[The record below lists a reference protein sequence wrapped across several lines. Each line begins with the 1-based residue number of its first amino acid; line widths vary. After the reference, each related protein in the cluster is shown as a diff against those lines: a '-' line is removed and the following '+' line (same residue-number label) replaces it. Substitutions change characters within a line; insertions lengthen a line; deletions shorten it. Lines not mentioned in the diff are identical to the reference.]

1 MAVIK
6 LIREFA
12 EDVRYGARMLVKSP
26 TFTIVAV
33 VALALGIGVNTAM
46 FSLVNSV
53 LLRGLTSEDAN
64 RLVVVAGKTRNSS
77 QFVDFSYPDFVDY
90 QNQSGSAFSD
100 MLAYT
105 TDFSGFAVGGQAQ
118 EVVSTYVSNNFFSML
133 GVRQEL
139 GQVIQ
144 SRPESNASSPN
155 QVAVLSH
162 SYWRRAFNADP
173 SIIGKTAL
181 LDGTAVTIIGIAAPE
196 FRGPNAFINA
206 DVYVPLTQMVLEQKC
221 ACAVSR
227 GPGSLRVIGRLR
239 PGVTRKQAAAVLNVI
254 SQRLAKQ
261 YPETDKGIT
270 YEVIRE
276 PLARPQPDAAAYWP
290 IVLSLAMGLAA
301 VVLLLA
307 CTNVINLLLVRS
319 NVRQGEMAVRAALGA
334 GRMRLTRQLIAE
346 NLLLALLGGS
356 AGILLGL
363 GVSKYLGSMSR
374 PVDFP
379 MFHLDLD
386 FDWRVFLF
394 ALLLTIFL
402 GIIMGLFTAR
412 RAARLDLNLLLHE
425 GYTVTHSRSTSRH
438 RNVLVVLQM
447 AGSTVLLI
455 TAGLFSLSLKNAQ
468 KMDLGFDPHQVL
480 NLTIDIK
487 EAGYDAQ
494 AGKAF
499 YQQLLNQVSTLPG
512 VESAAYAY
520 SVPFGGSYSSSEVHV
535 EGQVIARGQ
544 PIPVAI
550 RNDVTTDYFRTM
562 KVPLLKG
569 RVFRDSDD
577 DKAPGVAIINQTMA
591 QRFWPGQDPIGK
603 RFKRSSSAQTSLEI
617 AGIVGNVRYLN
628 PVSGAKPYFY
638 IPMAQN
644 YDSKRTLHVRS
655 SLPPEALSHEV
666 IGVMHAIAPTLPVS
680 AVITMDQQ
688 LQGLNGF
695 YLFRINADS
704 SGTLGMLGLVLA
716 VIGVYGVVSY
726 ATSRR
731 SHEVGLRMA
740 LGARRGQI
748 LGLFLLQ
755 GTKLIG
761 IGVASG
767 IVLSLPLAR
776 LVSHLLP
783 SVSATDPLVFGVALA
798 LVGGSAL
805 LACYL
810 PAYRA
815 TRLEPMVVLHHE

>member
-1 MAVIK
+1 MAVLK
-6 LIREFA
+6 LIQEFA

-64 RLVVVAGKTRNSS
+64 HLVVVAGKTRNSS

-100 MLAYT
+100 ILAYT

-144 SRPESNASSPN
+144 PRPESTTSVPN

-173 SIIGKTAL
+173 SIVGKTAL

-206 DVYVPLTQMVLEQKC
+206 DVYIPLTQMVLEQKC

-239 PGVTRKQAAAVLNVI
+239 PGVTRKQAASVLNVI

-270 YEVIRE
+270 YEVIPE

-307 CTNVINLLLVRS
+307 CTNVVNLLLVRS

-402 GIIMGLFTAR
+402 GIIMGLFSAR

-425 GYTVTHSRSTSRH
+425 GYTVTHGRSTSRH
-438 RNVLVVLQM
+438 RNILVVLQM

-487 EAGYDAQ
+487 EAGYDVQ
-494 AGKAF
+494 AGKEF
-499 YQQLLNQVSTLPG
+499 YQRLLNQVSTLPG

-535 EGQVIARGQ
+535 DGQVIARGQ
-544 PIPVAI
+544 PIWMAI

-569 RVFRDSDD
+569 REFRDSDD

-603 RFKRSSSAQTSLEI
+603 RFKRSASTQTSLEV
-617 AGIVGNVRYLN
+617 AGVVGNVRYLN

-655 SLPPEALSHEV
+655 SLRPEALSHEV

-680 AVITMDQQ
+680 TVITMDQQ

-704 SGTLGMLGLVLA
+704 SGTLGILGLVLA

-740 LGARRGQI
+740 LGARRDQI
-748 LGLFLLQ
+748 LGLFLRQ
-755 GTKLIG
+755 GTKLVG

-767 IVLSLPLAR
+767 IVLSMPLAR
-776 LVSHLLP
+776 LISHLLP
-783 SVSATDPLVFGVALA
+783 YVSATDPLVFGGVLV
-798 LVGGSAL
+798 LVGGAAL